1 MAKNVS
7 RLNYEAVYDNIPY
20 HVKESVGFPMT
31 SASLSNDQIRFFMEF
46 QNAISGAINE
56 TFEEEK
62 ENIKQLAEEMAGVC
76 NQILKDN

>member
-7 RLNYEAVYDNIPY
+7 RLNYETVYDNIPY
-20 HVKESVGFPMT
+20 HVKERGVFPMT
-31 SASLSNDQIRFFMEF
+31 SANLSKDQIRFFMEF
-46 QNAISGAINE
+46 QSAISGIISE

-62 ENIKQLAEEMAGVC
+62 ESMKQLAEEMAGVC